1 MNRAADDLISRKQ
14 AIKEIL
20 AFCPE
25 ETKPGSLDE
34 YGVAVLSGIIEVV
47 LIATMSVKVI
57 SSIQPCTVTTS
68 FWISESIAYPP
79 PMVNMPIMKKV
90 RNNSMYIISCP
101 PFSFSQ
107 HNTTQ
112 TGL

>member
-47 LIATMSVKVI
+47 LKRLPAADAV
-57 SSIQPCTVTTS
+57 PVTHGL
-68 FWISESIAYPP
+68 WISFNCAGNELYQCSECFHWIDAKTDKNYCPNCGAK
-79 PMVNMPIMKKV
+79 ME
-90 RNNSMYIISCP
+90 NNNEQVICTS
-101 PFSFSQ
+101 
-107 HNTTQ
+107 
-112 TGL
+112 